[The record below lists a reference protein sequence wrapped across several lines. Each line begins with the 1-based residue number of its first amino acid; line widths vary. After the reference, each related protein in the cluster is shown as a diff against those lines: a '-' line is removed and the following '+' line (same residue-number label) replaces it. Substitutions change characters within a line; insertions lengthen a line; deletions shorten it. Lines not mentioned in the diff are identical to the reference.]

1 MTFEKAMHD
10 SCRELGLDSHIKTIE
25 YKKDCHTYAEKMVGK
40 RYRHF
45 KGGIYIVT
53 DIAVHSET
61 EGIMVVYKS
70 FDNQT
75 LQTLTWVRPLEM
87 FMSEVDKEKYPD
99 VKQEMRFEELVERN

>member
-1 MTFEKAMHD
+1 MDNRMNEH
-10 SCRELGLDSHIKTIE
+10 KTAE
-25 YKKDCHTYAEKMVGK
+25 FYKEKMVGK

-70 FDNQT
+70 FNDP
-75 LQTLTWVRPLEM
+75 TLTWVRPLAM
-87 FMSEVDKEKYPD
+87 FLSEVDGEKYPD
-99 VKQEMRFEELVERN
+99 VKQEMRFEMLSDV

>member
-1 MTFEKAMHD
+1 MLTRCDMDFRLEAQ
-10 SCRELGLDSHIKTIE
+10 KTAKF
-25 YKKDCHTYAEKMVGK
+25 YKEKMVGK

-61 EGIMVVYKS
+61 EGLMVVYKS
-70 FDNQT
+70 FNES
-75 LQTLTWVRPLEM
+75 TLTWVRPLEM

-99 VKQEMRFEELVERN
+99 VKQEMRFEEMLESKNERSNRI